1 MKIPNSFRGGASS
14 ERMAAV
20 QSPIIPIVASWIRAT
35 PGTLSLGQGVVAY
48 PPPPQ
53 ARDGI
58 ERFFSDPMNHRY
70 KPVFGLPELVEAL
83 WSKLQLE
90 NAVSRSGRQL
100 LVSAGSNL
108 AFVNTLLAITEP
120 GDEVVLF
127 TPYYFNH
134 EMAIQML
141 GCRPVLVPT
150 NAAGQPD
157 LEMLEASLTPRT
169 RAVVTVSPNNP
180 SGAVYSETT
189 LRRINALCADRGIFH
204 LSDEAYEYFIHG
216 PEPHFSPA
224 SIPGSEPHTVVFQSF
239 SKGCGFA
246 SWRVGYHVV
255 PESLFDALLKVQDT
269 QLICTPVISQFA
281 ALSCTPVARDYCRSH
296 LPAIRRNRDRM
307 LQELSLLGDRCQ
319 VTSTDGAFYLLL
331 RLQTARSSLELA
343 RRLVEE
349 HQVAVIPGEAFG
361 VPAPCLLRVAYGSMD
376 DTTAGE
382 GAKRLVRGLQ
392 ALL

>member
-1 MKIPNSFRGGASS
+1 MKILNSTRNWLSS
-14 ERMAAV
+14 DRMGAV
-20 QSPIIPIVASWIRAT
+20 QSPIIPVVASWIRAN

-48 PPPPQ
+48 PPPPE
-53 ARDGI
+53 ARQGI
-58 ERFFSDPMNHRY
+58 DRFFEDPLNHRY
-70 KPVFGLPELVEAL
+70 KPVYGLPELVEAL
-83 WSKLQLE
+83 WTKLQTE
-90 NAVSRSGRQL
+90 NGIGRTGRQL

-108 AFVNTLLAITEP
+108 AFVNTLLAICDP
-120 GDEVVLF
+120 GDDVVLF

-141 GCRPVLVPT
+141 GCRPLLAPT
-150 NAAGQPD
+150 DAAGQPD
-157 LEMLEASLTPRT
+157 LSALERVLTPRT
-169 RAVVTVSPNNP
+169 RAIVTVSPNNP

-189 LRRINALCADRGIFH
+189 LRHINELCAARGLFH

-216 PEPHFSPA
+216 PQPHFSPA
-224 SIPGSEPHTVVFQSF
+224 SIPGSEAHTVVFQSL

-246 SWRVGYHVV
+246 SWRVGYQVT
-255 PESLFDALLKVQDT
+255 PDSLFDALLKVQDT

-281 ALSCTPVARDYCRSH
+281 ALACVPVARDYCRAH

-307 LQELSLLGDRCQ
+307 LEALSVLGDRCQ

-331 RLQTARSSLELA
+331 RLQTSRSSIELA

-349 HQVAVIPGEAFG
+349 HKVAVIPGEAFG
-361 VPAPCLLRVAYGSMD
+361 VSSPCLLRVAYGSMD
-376 DTTAGE
+376 DTTADE
-382 GAKRLVRGLQ
+382 GARRLVRGLQ